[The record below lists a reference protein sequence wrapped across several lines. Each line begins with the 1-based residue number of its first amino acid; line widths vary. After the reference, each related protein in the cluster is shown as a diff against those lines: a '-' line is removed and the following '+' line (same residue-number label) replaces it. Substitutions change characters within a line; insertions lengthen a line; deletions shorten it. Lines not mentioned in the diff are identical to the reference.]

1 MFVDFKFSKSKI
13 QVSGNL
19 NPMENLNIQLSVT
32 GI

>member
-1 MFVDFKFSKSKI
+1 MFVDFKLSKLKI

>member
-1 MFVDFKFSKSKI
+1 MFVDFKFSKLKI